1 MRYVLDNYLR
11 GLGYDTLA
19 LEDYRDAQSHLRSQF
34 DSFTSGKEFNCV
46 LLGWQSARNADASR
60 FLSLLESPDFQDLP
74 AIVLSQETRAD
85 SRAWVAGRSQ
95 TTLLRW
101 KDYKGVRE
109 RLSSLLDSS
118 LANDDSGRTV
128 KFSNDDI
135 SILVV
140 DDSASIRFALRD
152 LLELHG
158 YLVTVVSSHS
168 EAMTAARSR
177 AFDIAVLDYYL
188 QDSTGDDLCRE
199 LLDDRST
206 GSITCAILTGT
217 YSDHIIKSSL
227 RAGAVE
233 CMFKNESGEL
243 LLARIDAISR
253 MVRQRKSLLL
263 NQRRLDS
270 VIDYM
275 GGPTIVLDRAN
286 QIEFISRSAQ
296 QMLGLAD
303 SISDEPSGTGSSRS
317 QITASLVSA
326 ELPRQLDELRA
337 GSGIHEREA
346 VFRTVDGQPVPVIY
360 SCIEL
365 TPEEV
370 GSIPARHPADSHE
383 SKQRLPTGSLTG
395 STSALRLLVFQSQAE
410 ESEQRVLDDMDIP
423 VLTNTMQAGTFQ
435 EASVDNRDSVTRGPA
450 NGSASPVGIVQSGL
464 AGSRNV
470 EAHGRNHESGNS
482 ATLFTDKLQQ
492 LLQQSSVHSDEFDTS
507 LLLVEFA
514 FRDNGQ
520 LRPVTASPERLQAL
534 EAALH
539 RAYPALGEVAYFGS
553 SRFGMLLHHRDTAR
567 ALMQTRKLMQA
578 CNQLG
583 NDLGL
588 NETSSIGALTD
599 LERHLLRPSD
609 EVLADLHRSLSK
621 IVQHRRDVVL
631 LVDHDKMLQIY
642 PGKIAERNL

>member
-19 LEDYRDAQSHLRSQF
+19 LDDYRDAQTHLRSQF
-34 DSFTSGKEFNCV
+34 DSFSSDKEFNCV
-46 LLGWQSARNADASR
+46 LMGWQSGRNADADR

-109 RLSSLLDSS
+109 RLASLLDSS
-118 LANDDSGRTV
+118 LANDSSTRTV

-158 YLVTVVSSHS
+158 YRVTVVSSHS
-168 EAMTAARSR
+168 EAMTTARSR
-177 AFDIAVLDYYL
+177 RFDIAVLDYYL

-199 LLDDRST
+199 LLDEHAT
-206 GSITCAILTGT
+206 GNITCAILTGT

-263 NQRRLDS
+263 NQQRLDS

-275 GGPTIVLDRAN
+275 GGPTIVLDHSN
-286 QIEFISRSAQ
+286 QIEFISLSAQ
-296 QMLGLAD
+296 QVLGYITPAGDDTTAD
-303 SISDEPSGTGSSRS
+303 NILTG
-317 QITASLVSA
+317 QAAASVIGP
-326 ELPRQLDELRA
+326 ELPRQLDDLRA
-337 GSGIHEREA
+337 GDAGIHEREA
-346 VFRTVDGQPVPVIY
+346 VFLNANGRPFPVVY
-360 SCIEL
+360 SCVEL
-365 TPEEV
+365 MPDEAN
-370 GSIPARHPADSHE
+370 SADALQHLHAAS
-383 SKQRLPTGSLTG
+383 TGP
-395 STSALRLLVFQSQAE
+395 LRLLVFQSQTTDLSLSPDHSQMTATE
-410 ESEQRVLDDMDIP
+410 IP
-423 VLTNTMQAGTFQ
+423 VLTTAMRPDNGHGSRQA
-435 EASVDNRDSVTRGPA
+435 DNIAATHGLPTTAAA
-450 NGSASPVGIVQSGL
+450 NGSTPPATMGQGMPTLDMEAEGHGN
-464 AGSRNV
+464 AGAAV
-470 EAHGRNHESGNS
+470 NS
-482 ATLFTDKLQQ
+482 AGLFTDKLHQ
-492 LLQQSSVHSDEFDTS
+492 LLQQSSVQGGNFDTS

-534 EAALH
+534 ETALH
-539 RAYPALGEVAYFGS
+539 RAYPVQGEVAYFGS
-553 SRFGMLLHHRDTAR
+553 SRFGMLVRHRDMAR
-567 ALMQTRKLMQA
+567 ALMQTRKLMQS

-583 NDLGL
+583 SDLGL
-588 NETSSIGALTD
+588 NQTSSIGALTN
-599 LERHLLRPSD
+599 LERHLHRTSE
-609 EVLADLHRSLSK
+609 EVLAYLHRSLSK
-621 IVQHRRDVVL
+621 IAQHTRDSVL
-631 LVDHDKMLQIY
+631 LVDHDKMLKIY
-642 PGKIAERNL
+642 PDVSVDNQV